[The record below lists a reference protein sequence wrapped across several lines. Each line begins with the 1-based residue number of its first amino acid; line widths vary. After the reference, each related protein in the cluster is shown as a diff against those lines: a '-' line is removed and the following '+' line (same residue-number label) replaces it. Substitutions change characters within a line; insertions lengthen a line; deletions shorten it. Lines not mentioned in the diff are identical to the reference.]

1 MAGGLLDPGAQAALG
16 ALAIPSID
24 ANARRILLRLPN
36 WLGDIVMAAPAVHTI
51 AKAHPQAHIVASAPA
66 PFLPL
71 AALLPGVSET
81 VPCGRDRR
89 LADFRASRN
98 RLRTYEF
105 DLAVV
110 FPRST
115 RAAIAPWLARI
126 PTRLGLGATGR
137 RRMLTHRVENWRPL
151 RSFHRSA
158 YYAAVA
164 KPFGDVTLPAW
175 RAIPTKDHR
184 DAADAILIRLGR
196 DRDKPL
202 VVLEPGASYG
212 PAKCWSAQ
220 QFGELARAAIH
231 ELGCEVL
238 TVGTSES
245 ALVEHKIARVAGPK
259 LLRGVGKTP
268 DVGALMGV
276 IASAD
281 AVVSNDTGP
290 MHVSAALGIPLV
302 AIFGAT
308 DPVVSSPNVS
318 APCRLIYDPEP
329 CSPCF
334 LRTCPIPGHPCLT
347 KISPVRVL
355 THLAALLKSAK

>member
-1 MAGGLLDPGAQAALG
+1 MTGGLLASGAQAALN
-16 ALAIPSID
+16 ALAFPPLEPT
-24 ANARRILLRLPN
+24 AQRILLRLPN

-51 AKAHPQAHIVASAPA
+51 AKAHPHAHIVASAPA

-81 VPCGRDRR
+81 MPSGRDRR
-89 LADFRASRN
+89 LVDLRASRR
-98 RLRTYEF
+98 RLRACEF

-115 RAAIAPWLARI
+115 RAAIAPFLTRI
-126 PTRLGLGATGR
+126 PVRLGLGVTGR
-137 RRMLTHRVENWRPL
+137 RRLLTHSVEHWKPL
-151 RSFHRSA
+151 RTYHRSA
-158 YYAAVA
+158 YYAAVGR
-164 KPFGDVTLPAW
+164 PFGDVTLPAW
-175 RAIPTKDHR
+175 RAAITNQHR
-184 DAADAILIRLGR
+184 DAAHAILLRLGR
-196 DRDKPL
+196 DPAKPL

-212 PAKCWSAQ
+212 SAKCWSADH
-220 QFGELARAAIH
+220 FGELARRAIH
-231 ELGCEVL
+231 DLNCDVL
-238 TVGTSES
+238 TIGTAPSL
-245 ALVEHKIARVAGPK
+245 AVEHKIASIAGSK
-259 LLRGVGKTP
+259 MLRGVGKTP

-281 AVVSNDTGP
+281 VVVSNDTGP
-290 MHVSAALGIPLV
+290 MHVAAALGIPLV

-318 APCRLIYDPEP
+318 AACHLIYDPES

-347 KISPVRVL
+347 KISPERVL
-355 THLAALLKSAK
+355 HHVALMLE